1 MKKEIVI
8 TGATVLNWIMILVLV
23 VVPIGWIIAGVREG
37 AIIIPEFFSI
47 VAVIGALIHVIN
59 LKKEKNHRK

>member
-1 MKKEIVI
+1 
-8 TGATVLNWIMILVLV
+8 MILVLV
-23 VVPIGWIIAGVREG
+23 GVPKGWIIAGLREG
-37 AIIIPEFFSI
+37 AIIPEFFRENWLNGFTAI